1 MYCCLLNFNLSQHLK
16 WERDQKIAPRKITS
30 NKYPPELGLGF
41 GLKQGAIFQRGAIF
55 QGAISVYQMR
65 ILVFSMKAV
74 KVGYP
79 QSGLCV
85 KSHSVSALTDLN

>member
-1 MYCCLLNFNLSQHLK
+1 MT
-16 WERDQKIAPRKITS
+16 RKLRPV
-30 NKYPPELGLGF
+30 KLPPEDYPQQISPWVRVRVWVKAGGNLPE
-41 GLKQGAIFQRGAIF
+41 GAIF

-74 KVGYP
+74 KVGCP